1 MTKINSDTFAKTKI
15 LCTLGPATSTAA
27 EIEKLIL
34 AGMDGIRM
42 NCSHGSYDF
51 FEKLF
56 DEIDKACKEEKT
68 PLSILVDLQGPKI
81 RVGDLAESEIELV
94 QGEK

>member
-1 MTKINSDTFAKTKI
+1 MTKINADTFAKTKI
-15 LCTLGPATSTAA
+15 LCTLGPATSTSD

-42 NCSHGSYDF
+42 NFSHGNYNS

-56 DEIDKACKEEKT
+56 NEIDIACKEEKT
-68 PLSILVDLQGPKI
+68 PLSILIDLQGPKI
-81 RVGDLAESEIELV
+81 N
-94 QGEK
+94 